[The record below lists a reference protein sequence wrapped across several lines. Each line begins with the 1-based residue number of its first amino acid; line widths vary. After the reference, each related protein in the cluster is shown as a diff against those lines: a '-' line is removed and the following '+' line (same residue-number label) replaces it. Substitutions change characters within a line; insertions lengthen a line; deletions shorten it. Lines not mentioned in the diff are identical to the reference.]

1 MPEGALWVAGD
12 AIRLRQ
18 ALFILGDNACR
29 YSYPQ
34 GVVMIHLQSTAG
46 WLSIDVIDEGIG
58 IPPHE
63 SERIF
68 ERSFRGS
75 LARQQSPDGQ
85 GLGLTMVRSILET
98 HGGRIELMM
107 KTSQGTTFRVHL
119 PLTEAAAS

>member
-1 MPEGALWVAGD
+1 
-12 AIRLRQ
+12 
-18 ALFILGDNACR
+18 
-29 YSYPQ
+29 
-34 GVVMIHLQSTAG
+34 MIHLQSTAG

-63 SERIF
+63 SEWIF